1 MSPRQPGDLGEQ
13 SAVESLWSQ
22 GYPVFVPFGHSPDI
36 DLMTIIDDQAVT
48 VQVKTSGFFV
58 NDRWSV
64 AICTRGGNQSW
75 NKIVKRF
82 GPERCDYLFVLVGD
96 GRRWFIP
103 SRVIE
108 GTTAITL
115 GGPKYSEY
123 EVDPG
128 RPFAPSSLH
137 SSTAPAG

>member
-1 MSPRQPGDLGEQ
+1 VNPRQQGDLGEY
-13 SAVESLWSQ
+13 SAIEWLSSR
-22 GYPVFVPFGHSPDI
+22 GYPVFVPIGHSPDV
-36 DLMTIIDDQAVT
+36 DLVAVIEDRPVR
-48 VQVKTSGFFV
+48 VQVKTSGFYV

-64 AICTRGGNQSW
+64 AICPRGRNQSW

-103 SRVIE
+103 SSVVE
-108 GTTAITL
+108 GTTAIAL

-123 EVDPG
+123 EVERG
-128 RPFAPSSLH
+128 RPFVTLAA
-137 SSTAPAG
+137 APAG